1 MINHEDTTIQ
11 IPVAGVHPD
20 VYALDAKTGVK
31 ILEFAGSRGN
41 LVSGPSI
48 GSDGAIYVGSE
59 GKTILLIIC
68 TPWREKLG
76 KRNGN
81 TV

>member
-31 ILEFAGSRGN
+31 IWVFAGSRGN

-59 GKTILLIIC
+59 GKNNPVNYLYA
-68 TPWREKLG
+68 LG